1 MCIKKLREYLDAHG
15 VKYVTVSHSL
25 AYSAQEVAAC
35 VHVSGRELAKVV
47 IVTMHNQLAMVVL
60 PASYHIDFQRLN
72 QALHSKEMY
81 LAQEADFVDRFPDC
95 EPGAMPPFG
104 NLYGMDVFVAQSLTE
119 DDTITFNAGTHTDA
133 ITMPYTDF
141 ARLVEPR
148 VISFTDRLRGC
159 EEQPAT
165 ATATATL

>member
-1 MCIKKLREYLDAHG
+1 MCIKKLREYLDRHG
-15 VKYVTVSHSL
+15 VKYVSVSHSP
-25 AYSAQEVAAC
+25 AYSAQEVAAS

-47 IVTMHNQLAMVVL
+47 MVTMHNQLAMVVL

-81 LAQEADFVDRFPDC
+81 LASEEEFVRRFPDC

-104 NLYGMDVFVAQSLTE
+104 NLYGMEVFVAQSLSE
-119 DDTITFNAGTHTDA
+119 DSTITFNAGTHTDA
-133 ITMPYTDF
+133 ISMAYTDF

-148 VISFTDRLRGC
+148 VISFTDRVRCGD
-159 EEQPAT
+159 ERREPAP
-165 ATATATL
+165 L